1 MYTYQIIMWY
11 TLNLFNV
18 IWQLY
23 LNKTGK
29 KKEIWRWN
37 LNLQVSAVPLWPAF
51 PKAVGLACPG
61 SRWGQELRKMQEA
74 TTFHFVRCP
83 ETDLAFCLC
92 THRVY
97 FNDFVFHEFLLNSR
111 KWHRSFWNN
120 SAILYPHLYNALCAE
135 SWTWGGQRWS
145 NQMLISLFS
154 DLNVSCPSNEILK
167 TLYLMFTYHPLKKLD
182 FPKIRFF
189 SPVWVS
195 NLFNFWGK
203 GLCDIKNP
211 D

>member
-111 KWHRSFWNN
+111 KWLIDLSGIIVRSCT
-120 SAILYPHLYNALCAE
+120 H
-135 SWTWGGQRWS
+135 
-145 NQMLISLFS
+145 ISTMPSVQNLGHGEDRGDLTRCLF
-154 DLNVSCPSNEILK
+154 P
-167 TLYLMFTYHPLKKLD
+167 
-182 FPKIRFF
+182 F
-189 SPVWVS
+189 SQIWM
-195 NLFNFWGK
+195 
-203 GLCDIKNP
+203 
-211 D
+211 